1 MAVGATMTN
10 DTDELRQRVD
20 RLESRVA
27 ELERLLEQDGQNHSE
42 GSADGLDSRDAAVV
56 GALEHGESYTR
67 RELMK
72 LYMKQTDIRREKT
85 AKRRTKQL
93 VQRDFFQPNGS
104 RLTYRG

>member
-1 MAVGATMTN
+1 MTD

-20 RLESRVA
+20 RLERRVS
-27 ELERLLEQDGQNHSE
+27 ELEQLLDRDAQNP
-42 GSADGLDSRDAAVV
+42 SAESSDGLDSYDAAVV
-56 GALEHGESYTR
+56 GTLEHGESYTR

-72 LYMKQTDIRREKT
+72 FYMRHTNIRREDT

-93 VQRDFFQPNGS
+93 VQRDFFQPNGN